1 MHIPQQLD
9 RKMISNINL
18 VCLKTF
24 ENITYQRHHHH
35 HTYISYRTFT
45 SGPRSPSTYTQLPQA
60 YALSQLVEPSC
71 WWTSC
76 AAISIRGLHS
86 RTFGPNGNLS
96 TSINV
101 VSIINYK
108 ISWNRRFAE
117 RSFADFATCEC
128 VYTCLTLYCMSSY
141 KNLYWNAL
149 RYFCPVFDVT
159 LLPGGMFSPT
169 LHSPVMNIKHLC
181 KLRPKCRVFYASN
194 FISL

>member
-1 MHIPQQLD
+1 
-9 RKMISNINL
+9 MISNINL

-35 HTYISYRTFT
+35 HTYISHRTFT

-76 AAISIRGLHS
+76 AAFSIRGLHS
-86 RTFGPNGNLS
+86 RTVGPNGYLS

-108 ISWNRRFAE
+108 ISWNRSFAE

-128 VYTCLTLYCMSSY
+128 VYTCAWIFLSIFNIVLYV
-141 KNLYWNAL
+141 KFL
-149 RYFCPVFDVT
+149 RIYIETRCGIFVLF
-159 LLPGGMFSPT
+159 LM
-169 LHSPVMNIKHLC
+169 
-181 KLRPKCRVFYASN
+181 
-194 FISL
+194 